1 MQWYGVAGLPRPTK
15 TFIRGEHLAAFAYMW
30 YKMALNRGD
39 RLPMSAINKG
49 SFNRRDF
56 LKTAAAGTAAV
67 AAFPTGHA
75 QAVYERGTSALPIS
89 PEAELSGLPSAEIF
103 TADHTGSD
111 FMVDVI
117 KSLGV
122 DYACA
127 NPGSSFRGLHE
138 SIINY
143 GGNRSPEFI
152 TCCHEESSVAM
163 AHGYAKIEGKPLLV
177 MAHGTVGLQHAAMAV
192 YNAYCDRV
200 PVLIVGG
207 NIIDATKRISQVEWA
222 HSVQDAA
229 AILRDYVKWDDLP
242 ISLPHF
248 AESTVRAYKIAM
260 TPPMMPVLLIVD
272 AELQENPIP
281 TDAPLTVPRL
291 TPTGPP
297 QGDSG
302 SVDEAARLLVAAEK
316 PVVIAGRAARTP
328 AGLSYL
334 IELSETLQ
342 IPVIDQMDRMNFPS
356 RHPLNHTERGHELVT
371 DADVILGLEVNDFWG
386 TMHSFRD
393 QLQRTSRTVVR
404 PGVKTIS
411 INSANLFVK
420 SNYQN
425 FQRYAEIDVDI
436 PADAEATMPSLTE
449 SIKRYLTASRR
460 QAFAERGAK
469 LAAARGESLDRAR
482 DAAAYAW
489 DASPISTA
497 RLCAELWAQIK
508 NEDWSLVS
516 TVGFVSRWPLRLW
529 AFEKHYQ
536 YIGGAGGYGI
546 GYNAPASVGAALA
559 NRKYGRFSVNIQ
571 CDGDLMYAPGI
582 LWTAA
587 HHRIPLLT
595 VMHNNR
601 AYHQEVMQV
610 QILANRHSRGI
621 DRAGIG
627 TTIADP
633 SIHYAKLAQSMG
645 VYAEGPI
652 SDPKDLGPAIARAV
666 QVVKRGEPALVDVLT
681 QPR

>member
-1 MQWYGVAGLPRPTK
+1 MRANK
-15 TFIRGEHLAAFAYMW
+15 RGQ
-30 YKMALNRGD
+30 
-39 RLPMSAINKG
+39 
-49 SFNRRDF
+49 FNRRDF
-56 LKTAAAGTAAV
+56 LATAAAGAAAV
-67 AAFPTGHA
+67 AGIPAGHA
-75 QAVYERGTSALPIS
+75 QPAMERATSAVPIS
-89 PEAELSGLPSAEIF
+89 PEAELSALPTGEVLSV
-103 TADHTGSD
+103 DRTGSD

-117 KSLGV
+117 KSLGI
-122 DYACA
+122 DYVCA

-143 GGNRSPEFI
+143 GGNHSPEFI

-200 PVLIVGG
+200 PVLIIGG
-207 NIIDATKRISQVEWA
+207 NIIDATKRMSQVEWA

-242 ISLPHF
+242 ISLTHF

-281 TDAPLTVPRL
+281 NEAALSVPRL

-297 QGDSG
+297 QGDTG
-302 SVDEAARLLVAAEK
+302 SVGEAARLLAAAEN
-316 PVVIAGRAARTP
+316 PVLIAGRSARTP
-328 AGLSYL
+328 AGLGHL
-334 IELSETLQ
+334 IELAETLQ
-342 IPVIDQMDRMNFPS
+342 IAVIDQMDRMNFPT
-356 RHPLNHTERGHELVT
+356 RHPLNQTERARELIA

-386 TMHSFRD
+386 AVHSFRD
-393 QLQRTSRTVVR
+393 QMQRTSNLMTQ

-411 INSANLFVK
+411 INSANLFIK

-425 FQRYAEIDVDI
+425 FQRYPEVDIDI
-436 PADAEATMPSLTE
+436 PADAETTMPSLTE
-449 SIKRYLTASRR
+449 AIKLHLSTNRR
-460 QAFAERGAK
+460 SALADRGAK
-469 LAAARGESLDRAR
+469 LAYAHQQSLERAR

-489 DASPISTA
+489 DANPISTA

-508 NEDWSLVS
+508 DEDWSLVS
-516 TVGFVSRWPLRLW
+516 NAAFVSRWPLRLW
-529 AFEKHYQ
+529 DFEKHYQ
-536 YIGGAGGYGI
+536 YIGAQGGYGI

-559 NRKYGRFSVNIQ
+559 NRKYGRLSVNIQ
-571 CDGDLMYAPGI
+571 CDGDLMYGPGI

-587 HHRIPLLT
+587 HSQIPLLT

-610 QILANRHSRGI
+610 QIMANRHSRGV
-621 DRAGIG
+621 DRAHIG
-627 TTIADP
+627 TTISDP
-633 SIHYAKLAQSMG
+633 PIDYAKMAQSMG
-645 VYAEGPI
+645 VFADGPI
-652 SDPKDLGPAIARAV
+652 SDPKDLGPALARAIE
-666 QVVKRGEPALVDVLT
+666 VVKGGQPALVDVLT